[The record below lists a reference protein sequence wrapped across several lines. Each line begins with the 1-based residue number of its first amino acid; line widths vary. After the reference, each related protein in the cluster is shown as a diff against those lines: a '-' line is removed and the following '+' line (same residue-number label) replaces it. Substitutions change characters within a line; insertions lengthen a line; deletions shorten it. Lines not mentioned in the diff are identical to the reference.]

1 MTIFLSY
8 LLSTLYNTIIGPQ
21 NRNFARKITFQNL
34 RHTHVAR
41 FLGGAACLMA
51 LNASAAEQ
59 PLAIDKAGS
68 HIEIQVKATADSFVG
83 KLTEYAPTVLIDPA
97 TGNVTSAKFAF
108 HFKDVKTGNEKRD
121 REMNVWQQTDKF
133 PDSDFALET
142 LALATDGKLVAK
154 GALTL
159 HGVTQKLS
167 FPVVITRSEAK
178 FTIEGDA
185 TVDTRTFGLPVIR
198 KYALLKVDPLVVV
211 HFHLIGTIS
220 SP

>member
-1 MTIFLSY
+1 MINCLSSRISSIY
-8 LLSTLYNTIIGPQ
+8 VNFPGTP
-21 NRNFARKITFQNL
+21 NRLFARKIVFPDL
-34 RHTHVAR
+34 RRMH
-41 FLGGAACLMA
+41 AALFFGITVGLSA
-51 LNASAAEQ
+51 INASAAEQ

-83 KLTEYAPTVLIDPA
+83 KLTEYAPTVLVDPA
-97 TGNVTSAKFAF
+97 TGKVTGAKFAF

-142 LALATDGKLVAK
+142 LAPAADGKLVAK

-159 HGVTQKLS
+159 HGVTQTLS
-167 FPVVITRSEAK
+167 FPVVITRSEAMI
-178 FTIEGDA
+178 TIEGDA

-198 KYALLKVDPLVVV
+198 KFAVLKVDPLVVV

-220 SP
+220 VP

>member
-1 MTIFLSY
+1 ML
-8 LLSTLYNTIIGPQ
+8 
-21 NRNFARKITFQNL
+21 FARFI
-34 RHTHVAR
+34 
-41 FLGGAACLMA
+41 GAAVCLLA
-51 LNASAAEQ
+51 INASAAEQ

-68 HIEIQVKATADSFVG
+68 LIEIRVKATADSFVG
-83 KLTEYAPTVLIDPA
+83 KLTEYAPTVLVDPA
-97 TGNVTSAKFAF
+97 TGQVTSAKFAF

-142 LALATDGKLVAK
+142 LAPATDGKLVAK
-154 GALTL
+154 GALAL
-159 HGVTQKLS
+159 HGVTQTLS

-178 FTIEGDA
+178 ITIEGDA

-198 KYALLKVDPLVVV
+198 KFALLKVDPMVVV

-220 SP
+220 VP